1 MSNILYYIVNCRA
14 IPHFLMVSVAFY
26 PVSISPDPAE
36 YKGKRHKK
44 SALRARIFTFVIGF
58 YVGFNRVYTLIVSSD
73 YSSVEAVSDSNMA
86 IISVSEKTPSLVAV
100 CVLTSRESTFFRSR

>member
-14 IPHFLMVSVAFY
+14 IPHFYDFRRVFTLFPYRPILRDTRENA
-26 PVSISPDPAE
+26 I
-36 YKGKRHKK
+36 KK
-44 SALRARIFTFVIGF
+44 SALRARTFTFVIGF

-73 YSSVEAVSDSNMA
+73 YSSVESVSDSNMA